1 VRTHYIYNPIELEPT
16 GKLSI
21 EIWNYYSG
29 GLKKV
34 WCDGERSSLEE
45 QVPKCLAG
53 MMRIALR
60 ERADRE
66 AREEKERVEQEQ
78 IDEVT
83 EVLHRIEVEEK
94 EIKSLEREATHW
106 KRAQCIREYIAAA
119 KEKAGT
125 ETDSA
130 EAAKT
135 QEWIKWAEQQADRID
150 PLTTSPRSIID
161 DKKEVIGRLESFHR
175 RW

>member
-1 VRTHYIYNPIELEPT
+1 MKALCRCLRKLSERDRKL

-21 EIWNYYSG
+21 EICNYYSS

-45 QVPKCLAG
+45 QLPKCVAG
-53 MMRIALR
+53 IAFR

-66 AREEKERVEQEQ
+66 VRGEKERAEQEQ

-83 EVLHRIEVEEK
+83 EVLHRSEVEEK
-94 EIKSLEREATHW
+94 EIKRLEREATHW
-106 KRAQCIREYIAAA
+106 KRAQCIREYIVAA
-119 KEKAGT
+119 KEKAST
-125 ETDSA
+125 EKDSTIA
-130 EAAKT
+130 TKI

-150 PLTTSPRSIID
+150 PLTKSPRSIIE
-161 DKKEVIGRLESFHR
+161 DKKEVIGRLESFRR